1 MAPDSVWEIVFLMV
15 ILKIPIVYLCSVI
28 YWAIKAEPEPE
39 TPVGVTVE
47 VGPDPDDG
55 GPGRRRRRFPRP
67 RPLRP
72 HGNRPSRTYPRT
84 PQTAHAKKGERS

>member
-15 ILKIPIVYLCSVI
+15 ILKIPIVYLCCVV

-39 TPVGVTVE
+39 APAGVTVE
-47 VGPDPDDG
+47 VGPDTDG
-55 GPGRRRRRFPRP
+55 GPTRRRRFPRP

-84 PQTAHAKKGERS
+84 AQTAYAKKGERS